1 MAHLHQALE
10 KSKHLE
16 SAAVNTGD
24 VTVQTGEI
32 PQTGVQ
38 GQECPLSCSAEHGGC
53 SLPGVQ
59 CMLELFFHNLHFR
72 SFRIWETSWGQFV
85 RKN

>member
-24 VTVQTGEI
+24 VTFQTGEI
-32 PQTGVQ
+32 LQRGML
-38 GQECPLSCSAEHGGC
+38 GQECPLSCSTEHGGL
-53 SLPGVQ
+53 LPAWCPVYAGAF
-59 CMLELFFHNLHFR
+59 LP
-72 SFRIWETSWGQFV
+72 
-85 RKN
+85 